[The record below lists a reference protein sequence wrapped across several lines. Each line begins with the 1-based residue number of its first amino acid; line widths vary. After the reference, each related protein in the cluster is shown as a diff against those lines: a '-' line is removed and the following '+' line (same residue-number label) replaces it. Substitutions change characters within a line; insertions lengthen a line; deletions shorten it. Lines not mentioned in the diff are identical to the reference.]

1 MMCNTI
7 EMFNWDLIPELP
19 VVSLEYAYFFAR
31 FQHLYYGLSYM
42 AMAMLRVTAVNISKQ
57 L

>member
-19 VVSLEYAYFFAR
+19 VVSLEYAYFLQDFNT
-31 FQHLYYGLSYM
+31 FIMG
-42 AMAMLRVTAVNISKQ
+42 
-57 L
+57 